1 MSSPVPIQSITTGYS
16 DSEDRIWARMVLQ
29 DGETRLWLTRRLVL
43 KLCASVLELLIKNE
57 TKQEPASIEQ
67 VQETIAKAS
76 LAAKIEQAKGHL
88 HTTPAP
94 PPPTPDA
101 RVERGICHSIDITP
115 GANDWIF
122 VWKSPG
128 LTPCQLVLNKE
139 GVTRLV
145 TGLIQQANANGWNVP
160 EAVHRGIV
168 PLDG

>member
-1 MSSPVPIQSITTGYS
+1 MNPPVLIQSITTGYS

-29 DGETRLWLTRRLVL
+29 EGETRLWLTRRLVL
-43 KLCASVLELLIKNE
+43 KLCASVLDLLIKNE
-57 TKQEPASIEQ
+57 ARQETASVEG

-76 LAAKIEQAKGHL
+76 LAAKLEQVKEHL
-88 HTTPAP
+88 HATPAP
-94 PPPTPDA
+94 PPPTPTA

-115 GANDWIF
+115 GPNDWIF
-122 VWKSPG
+122 IWKSPG

-160 EAVHRGIV
+160 ESVHRGIV
-168 PLDG
+168 PLGS